1 MKVPVCVIVG
11 AGPGNGAA
19 FARQFS
25 RAGYHVAL
33 LARRREPLDALAAEI
48 ADARAYPCDAT
59 DPGDTER
66 VFAAIRRDLGE
77 PQTLIYNASSR
88 EFGDLDATSPDGF
101 ECAWR
106 VNAYGLLLAAQQV
119 VPAMRAAGQGNIIV
133 IGATASLK
141 GAAGFVA
148 FGAAK
153 AAQRSLAQSLARQ
166 LGPQGIHVSYVIID
180 AVVDLPGAR
189 AMLPEAPDSF
199 FAKPAD
205 IAESVFFLARQP
217 RSAWTFELDLRPFGE
232 RW

>member
-33 LARRREPLDALAAEI
+33 LARGRENLDALAAEI
-48 ADARAYPCDAT
+48 AGARAYTYDAT
-59 DPGDTER
+59 DPANAER
-66 VFAAIRRDLGE
+66 VFAAISQDLGA
-77 PQTLIYNASSR
+77 PQTLIYNASTR
-88 EFGDLDATSPDGF
+88 EFGDLDATRPDAF
-101 ECAWR
+101 ERAWR
-106 VNAYGLLLAAQQV
+106 VNAYGCLLAAQQV
-119 VPAMRAAGQGNIIV
+119 VPAMRSAGQGNIIV

-180 AVVDLPGAR
+180 AVVDTPGSR
-189 AMLPEAPDSF
+189 SLLPEAPDSF
-199 FAKPAD
+199 FAKPDD
-205 IAESVFFLARQP
+205 IAEAVFFLARQS

-232 RW
+232 SW

>member
-25 RAGYHVAL
+25 RAGYKVAL
-33 LARRREPLDALAAEI
+33 LARGQEGLDALAREI
-48 ADARAYPCDAT
+48 TGTRAYAYDAT
-59 DPGDTER
+59 DPTDAAR
-66 VFAAIRRDLGE
+66 VFARIQEELGS
-77 PQTLIYNASSR
+77 PQTLIYNASTR
-88 EFGDLDATSPDGF
+88 EFGDIDATTPEAF
-101 ECAWR
+101 ERAWR
-106 VNAYGLLLAAQQV
+106 VNTYGCLLAAQQV
-119 VPAMRAAGQGNIIV
+119 IPAMRAQGEGSIIV

-148 FGAAK
+148 FASAK

-166 LGPQGIHVSYVIID
+166 LGPEGIHVAYVIID
-180 AVVDLPGAR
+180 AMVDMPSSR
-189 AMLPEAPDSF
+189 AMMPDAPNSF
-199 FAKPAD
+199 FARPDD

-232 RW
+232 SW

>member
-25 RAGYHVAL
+25 RAGYRVAL
-33 LARRREPLDALAAEI
+33 LARGQEGLETLTAEI
-48 ADARAYPCDAT
+48 AGTRAYGYDAANPH
-59 DPGDTER
+59 DAER
-66 VFAAIRRDLGE
+66 IFARIREDLGP
-77 PQTLIYNASSR
+77 PQTLIYNASTR
-88 EFGDLDATSPDGF
+88 EFGDIDSTTPEAF
-101 ECAWR
+101 ERAWR
-106 VNAYGLLLAAQQV
+106 VNTFGCLLAAQHV
-119 VPAMRAAGQGNIIV
+119 IPDMRAAGIGSIVV

-148 FGAAK
+148 FASAK

-166 LGPQGIHVSYVIID
+166 LGPEGIHVAYVIID
-180 AVVDLPGAR
+180 AIVDMPAAR
-189 AMLPEAPDSF
+189 AMMPNAPDSF
-199 FAKPAD
+199 FARPDD